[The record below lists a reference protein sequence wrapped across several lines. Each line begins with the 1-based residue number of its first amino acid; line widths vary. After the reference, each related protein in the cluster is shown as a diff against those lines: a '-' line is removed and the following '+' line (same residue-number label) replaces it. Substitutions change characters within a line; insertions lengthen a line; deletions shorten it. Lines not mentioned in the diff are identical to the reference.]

1 MSEIERISVKDLMS
15 ELHKYPNEAIVEL
28 IINVDWCDNY
38 GGGNAKLKVIDGK
51 RESTIMEVEE

>member
-1 MSEIERISVKDLMS
+1 MADVEKISVKDLIN
-15 ELHKYPNEAIVEL
+15 ELCKYPEEATVEL